1 MGLGEGMNLDEELC
15 RFCKSNKVLI
25 KQFNRPPKGETNF
38 GFLPYNRSLWQCTG
52 CQHITNKHNF
62 NIDTTFYK
70 KTYQRTTYKEKARSR
85 FTDLMSLPREQSD
98 NRQRVNFIDNFWND
112 TQKNKEKSC
121 LDVGS
126 GLGVFPAVLKE
137 LNWDCVAIEPDPEAC
152 EIIREQIGIE
162 VLSGDLIECQK
173 IGEFNLICFNK
184 VLEHTQNPKE
194 MLLQSTSHLKS
205 GGLLYIELP
214 DGETALKESGPDR
227 EEFFVEHFDAY
238 SRKSLELLMNSVRF
252 KILTIDQ
259 VYEPSGKFTLR
270 AFAMPL

>member
-1 MGLGEGMNLDEELC
+1 MGLGEGMNLNEELC

-62 NIDTTFYK
+62 DIDTTFYK

-194 MLLQSTSHLKS
+194 MLLQATLHLKS

>member
-85 FTDLMSLPREQSD
+85 FTELMSLPREQSD

-152 EIIREQIGIE
+152 EIIREKIGIE
-162 VLSGDLIECQK
+162 VLSGELVECQK

-194 MLLQSTSHLKS
+194 MLLQSTLHLKS

-270 AFAMPL
+270 AFAIPL

>member
-1 MGLGEGMNLDEELC
+1 MNLDEELC

-62 NIDTTFYK
+62 NIDTNFYK

-112 TQKNKEKSC
+112 TQPDKEKSC

-152 EIIREQIGIE
+152 EIIRKQIGIE
-162 VLSGDLIECQK
+162 VLSGDLIDCHK
-173 IGEFNLICFNK
+173 IGEFNLISFNK
-184 VLEHTQNPKE
+184 VLEHIQNPKE
-194 MLLQSTSHLKS
+194 MLLQSTLHLKS
-205 GGLLYIELP
+205 GGLIYIELP
-214 DGETALKESGPDR
+214 DGETALEKSGPDR

-238 SRKSLELLMNSVRF
+238 SRKSLKFLLNSVKF
-252 KILTIDQ
+252 KILKIDQ
-259 VYEPSGKFTLR
+259 VCEPSGKFTLR

>member
-1 MGLGEGMNLDEELC
+1 MGLGEGMNLNDELC

-62 NIDTTFYK
+62 NIDATFYK
-70 KTYQRTTYKEKARSR
+70 KSYQRTTYKEKARSR
-85 FTDLMSLPREQSD
+85 FTELMSLPREQSD

-152 EIIREQIGIE
+152 EIIREKIGIE
-162 VLSGDLIECQK
+162 VLSGELVECQK
-173 IGEFNLICFNK
+173 IGKFNLICFNK

-194 MLLQSTSHLKS
+194 MLLQSTLHLKS

-238 SRKSLELLMNSVRF
+238 SRKSLELLLNSVKF

-259 VYEPSGKFTLR
+259 VYEPSGKFTIR
-270 AFAMPL
+270 SFAMPL

>member
-1 MGLGEGMNLDEELC
+1 MGLGEGMNLNDELC

-152 EIIREQIGIE
+152 EIIREKIGIE
-162 VLSGDLIECQK
+162 VLSGELVECQK

-194 MLLQSTSHLKS
+194 MLLQSTLHLKS

-252 KILTIDQ
+252 KILTVDQ

-270 AFAMPL
+270 AFAIPL

>member
-1 MGLGEGMNLDEELC
+1 MGLGEGMNLNEELC

-112 TQKNKEKSC
+112 TQKDKEKSC

>member
-85 FTDLMSLPREQSD
+85 FTELMSLPREQSD

-152 EIIREQIGIE
+152 EIIREKIGIE
-162 VLSGDLIECQK
+162 VLSGELVECQK

-194 MLLQSTSHLKS
+194 MLLQSTLHLKS

>member
-1 MGLGEGMNLDEELC
+1 MGLGEGMNLNDELC

-38 GFLPYNRSLWQCTG
+38 GFLPYSRSLWQCTG

-85 FTDLMSLPREQSD
+85 FTELMSLPREQSD

-137 LNWDCVAIEPDPEAC
+137 LNWNCVAIEPDPEAC
-152 EIIREQIGIE
+152 EIIREKIGIE
-162 VLSGDLIECQK
+162 VLSGELVECQK

-194 MLLQSTSHLKS
+194 MLLQSTLHLKS

-270 AFAMPL
+270 AFAIPL

>member
-1 MGLGEGMNLDEELC
+1 MGLGEGMNLNDELC

-38 GFLPYNRSLWQCTG
+38 GFLPYSRSLWQCTG

-62 NIDTTFYK
+62 NIDSTFYK

-85 FTDLMSLPREQSD
+85 FTNLMALPKEQSD
-98 NRQRVNFIDNFWND
+98 NRQRVNFIDTFWNN
-112 TQKNKEKSC
+112 TQPNKEKSC

-152 EIIREQIGIE
+152 EIIREKIGIE
-162 VLSGDLIECQK
+162 VLSGELVECQK

-194 MLLQSTSHLKS
+194 MLLQSTLHLKS

-238 SRKSLELLMNSVRF
+238 SRKSLELLINSVQF

>member
-1 MGLGEGMNLDEELC
+1 MGLGEGMNLNEELC

-38 GFLPYNRSLWQCTG
+38 GFLPYNRSLWQCAG

-85 FTDLMSLPREQSD
+85 FTDLMSLTREQSD

-162 VLSGDLIECQK
+162 VLSGELIECQK

>member
-1 MGLGEGMNLDEELC
+1 MGLGEGMNLNEELC

-238 SRKSLELLMNSVRF
+238 SQKSMELLMNSVRF

>member
-1 MGLGEGMNLDEELC
+1 MGLGEGMNLNDELC

-38 GFLPYNRSLWQCTG
+38 GFLPYSRSLWQCTG

-85 FTDLMSLPREQSD
+85 FTELMSLPREQSD

-152 EIIREQIGIE
+152 EIIREKIGIE
-162 VLSGDLIECQK
+162 VLSGELVECQK

-194 MLLQSTSHLKS
+194 MLLQSTLHLKS

-252 KILTIDQ
+252 KILTVDQ

-270 AFAMPL
+270 AFAIPL

>member
-1 MGLGEGMNLDEELC
+1 MGLGEGMNLNDELC

-38 GFLPYNRSLWQCTG
+38 GFLPYSRSLWQCTG

-152 EIIREQIGIE
+152 EIIREKIGIE
-162 VLSGDLIECQK
+162 VLSGELVECQK

-270 AFAMPL
+270 AFAIPL

>member
-1 MGLGEGMNLDEELC
+1 MGLGEGMNLNDELC

-85 FTDLMSLPREQSD
+85 FTELMSLPREQSD

-152 EIIREQIGIE
+152 EIIREKIGIE
-162 VLSGDLIECQK
+162 VLSGELVECQK

-194 MLLQSTSHLKS
+194 MLLQSTLHLKS

>member
-1 MGLGEGMNLDEELC
+1 MGLGEGMNLNEELC

-112 TQKNKEKSC
+112 TQPNKEKSC

-162 VLSGDLIECQK
+162 VLSDDLIECHK
-173 IGEFNLICFNK
+173 IGEFNLISFNK
-184 VLEHTQNPKE
+184 VLEHIQNPKE
-194 MLLQSTSHLKS
+194 MLLQSILHLKP
-205 GGLLYIELP
+205 GGLIYIELP
-214 DGETALKESGPDR
+214 DGETALEKSGPDR

-238 SRKSLELLMNSVRF
+238 SRKSLELLINSVQF

>member
-1 MGLGEGMNLDEELC
+1 MGLGEGMNLDEKVC
-15 RFCKSNKVLI
+15 RFCKNNKVLI
-25 KQFNRPPKGETNF
+25 KQFCRPPKGETDF

-85 FTDLMSLPREQSD
+85 FTELMSLPREQSD

-152 EIIREQIGIE
+152 EIIREKIGIE
-162 VLSGDLIECQK
+162 VLSGGLVECQK

-194 MLLQSTSHLKS
+194 MLLQSTLHLKS

-270 AFAMPL
+270 AFAIPL

>member
-1 MGLGEGMNLDEELC
+1 MGLGEGMNLNDELC

-162 VLSGDLIECQK
+162 VLSGELVECQK

-194 MLLQSTSHLKS
+194 MLLQSTLHLKS

-270 AFAMPL
+270 AFAIPL

>member
-1 MGLGEGMNLDEELC
+1 MGLGEGMNLDEKVC

-25 KQFNRPPKGETNF
+25 KQFNRPPKGETDF

-152 EIIREQIGIE
+152 EIIREKIGIE
-162 VLSGDLIECQK
+162 VLSGELVECQK

-194 MLLQSTSHLKS
+194 MLLQSTLHLKS

>member
-1 MGLGEGMNLDEELC
+1 MGLGEGMNLNDELC

-38 GFLPYNRSLWQCTG
+38 GFLPYSRSLWQCTG

-85 FTDLMSLPREQSD
+85 FTELMSLPREQSD
-98 NRQRVNFIDNFWND
+98 NRQRVDFIDNFWND

-152 EIIREQIGIE
+152 EIIREKIGIE
-162 VLSGDLIECQK
+162 VLSGELVECQK

-194 MLLQSTSHLKS
+194 MLLQATLHLKS

>member
-1 MGLGEGMNLDEELC
+1 MGLGEGMNLNDELC

-38 GFLPYNRSLWQCTG
+38 GFLPYSRSLWQCTG

-85 FTDLMSLPREQSD
+85 FTELMSLPSEQSD

-152 EIIREQIGIE
+152 EIIREKIGIE
-162 VLSGDLIECQK
+162 VLSGELVECQK

-194 MLLQSTSHLKS
+194 MLLQSTLHLKS

-270 AFAMPL
+270 AFAIPL

>member
-1 MGLGEGMNLDEELC
+1 MNSNEELC

-112 TQKNKEKSC
+112 TQPDKEKSC

>member
-25 KQFNRPPKGETNF
+25 KQFSRPPKGETNF

-62 NIDTTFYK
+62 NIDTNFYK

-112 TQKNKEKSC
+112 TQPNKEKSC

-162 VLSGDLIECQK
+162 VLSGDLIECHK
-173 IGEFNLICFNK
+173 IGEFNLSQGTGFKIPSFYALN
-184 VLEHTQNPKE
+184 N
-194 MLLQSTSHLKS
+194 
-205 GGLLYIELP
+205 GLVG
-214 DGETALKESGPDR
+214 D
-227 EEFFVEHFDAY
+227 
-238 SRKSLELLMNSVRF
+238 KSLVPETNLSRSLSF
-252 KILTIDQ
+252 KKEFIDNNTINFLINRTE
-259 VYEPSGKFTLR
+259 YKNLINYSNTKFK
-270 AFAMPL
+270 MVNED